1 MRNAFPLSTL
11 LFLACTMILVACGGG
26 GGGGDDG
33 DVYVHE
39 PAVIETLPDNSIGV
53 LLDSPIEGI
62 KYQSL
67 SHSGITDISGHF
79 TFNPSEK
86 VSFYIGDV
94 LIAEIL
100 PEKIV
105 TPQLLM
111 SNNDPRSE
119 TVLNFIRFIQTM
131 DDDKNADNGI
141 KITADTAQKLTD
153 SVGGGSL
160 DFQVSTIDFENNT
173 VVQDILMATGNSV
186 LVSTEIAYSHLM
198 TTLDEESSIATV
210 YPFNASLGWDGLN
223 GYVHPVN
230 FHKERDDG
238 IILAT
243 KNVYKDLFVTVGG
256 SVGEISNPAP
266 ALPLA
271 YDINN
276 EKNVN
281 PFALKI
287 EKAWS
292 ILEGIEAQDPTLVFV
307 MKFDSESMD
316 FFGLESIYFSVGI
329 QFEFNDTVYEIES
342 NLDDNF
348 LNFSKNNVD
357 IYGNMEFAHSW
368 AGKTLSIHLPIST
381 FGLTKDDLFDVTNKA
396 NMKLFYRNLDSGSR
410 VWNSSVTTRLY
421 FEKPTYHSPA
431 TVTVNR
437 KATENFNVVV
447 VGDECDGRE
456 LEHDGMREVIHSING
471 ASHYDAYSEF
481 SVDIEETY
489 SAVQTVT
496 VPGCI
501 SVGLVTFDSSNVIF
515 EGHSIQVAG
524 SEFKLT
530 SHDVARLFAPV
541 SLYGNF
547 KVGSLSGNHW
557 DVPGHNGQYILSTV
571 NSYVEEKLGGNV
583 SMGGDKL
590 LCPSDGKSWEA
601 CVGAQVKPWSGEI
614 VLN

>member
-1 MRNAFPLSTL
+1 MFVTIRKFTL
-11 LFLACTMILVACGGG
+11 GSIVLLLAACGGG
-26 GGGGDDG
+26 DSDS
-33 DVYVHE
+33 DSYVHE
-39 PAVIETLPDNSIGV
+39 PAAIDTVPDNSTGV

-79 TFNPSEK
+79 IFNPSEK

-94 LIAEIL
+94 LIAEIF

-111 SNNDPRSE
+111 SSSDPRSE
-119 TVLNFIRFIQTM
+119 TVLNFIRLMQTI
-131 DDDKNADNGI
+131 DDDDNADNGI
-141 KITADTAQKLTD
+141 KVTTDIAQKLTD
-153 SVGGGSL
+153 SVGGGQL
-160 DFQVSTIDFENNT
+160 NFQISSVDFENSII
-173 VVQDILMATGNSV
+173 VKDILIATANPA
-186 LVSTEIAYSHLM
+186 LVSAEIAYTHLM
-198 TTLDEESSIATV
+198 GTLKEELSISTV
-210 YPFNASLGWDGLN
+210 YSFNASLKESNLN

-243 KNVYKDLFVTVGG
+243 KNVYKDFFVGVGG
-256 SVGEISNPAP
+256 SFGEIGNPAP

-271 YDINN
+271 YDISN
-276 EKNVN
+276 EKNMN
-281 PFALKI
+281 PFEAKI

-292 ILEGIEAQDPTLVFV
+292 ILEGIEAQDPSLVFV
-307 MKFDSESMD
+307 MKFDSEPIN
-316 FFGLESIYFSVGI
+316 FFLVESNYFSVGI

-342 NLDDNF
+342 NFDDNF
-348 LNFSKNNVD
+348 LNFAKNNVD
-357 IYGNMEFAHSW
+357 IYGNIEFAHSW
-368 AGKTLSIHLPIST
+368 VGKTLSIHLPIST

-396 NMKLFYRNLDSGSR
+396 NMRLFYRNLDSGSR
-410 VWNSSVTTRLY
+410 AWNSSVSTRLY
-421 FEKPTYHSPA
+421 FEKPTYHNPD
-431 TVTVNR
+431 TVIVNR
-437 KATENFNVVV
+437 KATENFDVIM

-456 LEHDGMREVIHSING
+456 LEHDGMREVIHSIDG
-471 ASHYDAYSEF
+471 ASHFDAYSEF
-481 SVDIEETY
+481 SVGITETY

-515 EGHSIQVAG
+515 ESNPIQVVG

-530 SHDVARLFAPV
+530 SHDVVRLFSPV
-541 SLYGNF
+541 ALYGNYH
-547 KVGSLSGNHW
+547 VLSIYGSYW
-557 DVPGHNGQYILSTV
+557 DVPNHNGQFILSTV

-583 SMGGDKL
+583 SLGGDKL

-601 CVGAQVKPWSGEI
+601 CVGEQVKPWSGEI